1 MGGWGVERC
10 ITVSVLPMMLG
21 RHCAGGSEDIP
32 RAHVGLV
39 MFEAVRNRMLS
50 DDLMPYKLV
59 SSPKICIRIFF

>member
-50 DDLMPYKLV
+50 DDT
-59 SSPKICIRIFF
+59 